1 MAQVISATAR
11 RTQRQGGHSG
21 NGVNGGNGAKRQHF
35 LTQAA
40 LLLADA
46 RADAA
51 KGRMD
56 QALEKA
62 YQAALRT
69 AGACVAASPTVSKR
83 RRLPTS
89 AWDRLSLVGVDEKA
103 WAEKF
108 RAYSRTRSR
117 LASGM
122 DREVADSVVFNL
134 MDLASRFLEIS
145 ESSTHDFDGLSGQAA

>member
-1 MAQVISATAR
+1 MKRFLPHTAR
-11 RTQRQGGHSG
+11 RVQRQGGQGS
-21 NGVNGGNGAKRQHF
+21 KRQRF

-51 KGRMD
+51 NGRMD

-62 YQAALRT
+62 YQAGLRT
-69 AGACVAASPTVSKR
+69 AGACVAASATVSKR

-89 AWDRLSLVGVDEKA
+89 AWDQLSLVGAEEEE
-103 WAEKF
+103 WADSF

-117 LASGM
+117 LASGI
-122 DREVADSVVFNL
+122 DRGVADKVVFDL
-134 MDLASRFLEIS
+134 MDLAARFLEMA
-145 ESSTHDFDGLSGQAA
+145 ETGTHDFDGVGGQAA

>member
-11 RTQRQGGHSG
+11 RIQRQGGQ
-21 NGVNGGNGAKRQHF
+21 GAKRQRF

-46 RADAA
+46 KSDAA

-69 AGACVAASPTVSKR
+69 AGACVAGSATVSKR

-89 AWDRLSLVGVDEKA
+89 AWDRLSLVGVAEKE

-122 DREVADSVVFNL
+122 DREVADSVVFGL
-134 MDLASRFLEIS
+134 MDLAARFLEVS
-145 ESSTHDFDGLSGQAA
+145 ESGTHDFDGIGGQAA

>member
-1 MAQVISATAR
+1 MGQVISATAR
-11 RTQRQGGHSG
+11 RVQRQGGQGS
-21 NGVNGGNGAKRQHF
+21 KRQRF

-51 KGRMD
+51 NGRMD

-62 YQAALRT
+62 YQAGLRT
-69 AGACVAASPTVSKR
+69 AGACVAASATVSKR

-89 AWDRLSLVGVDEKA
+89 AWDQLSLGAEEEE
-103 WAEKF
+103 WANSF

-117 LASGM
+117 LASGI
-122 DREVADSVVFNL
+122 DRGVADKVVFDL
-134 MDLASRFLEIS
+134 MDLAARFLEMA
-145 ESSTHDFDGLSGQAA
+145 ETGTHDFDGVGGQAA

>member
-1 MAQVISATAR
+1 MGQVISATAR
-11 RTQRQGGHSG
+11 RVQRQGGQGS
-21 NGVNGGNGAKRQHF
+21 KRQRF

-51 KGRMD
+51 NGRMD

-62 YQAALRT
+62 YQAGLRT
-69 AGACVAASPTVSKR
+69 AGACVAASATVSK

-89 AWDRLSLVGVDEKA
+89 AWDQLSLVGAEEEE
-103 WAEKF
+103 WADSF

-117 LASGM
+117 LASGI
-122 DREVADSVVFNL
+122 DRGVADKVVFDL
-134 MDLASRFLEIS
+134 MDLAARFLEMA
-145 ESSTHDFDGLSGQAA
+145 ETGTHDFDGVGGQAA

>member
-11 RTQRQGGHSG
+11 RVQRQ
-21 NGVNGGNGAKRQHF
+21 GGNGAKRQRF

-46 RADAA
+46 RADAST
-51 KGRMD
+51 GRMD

-69 AGACVAASPTVSKR
+69 AGACVAASATVSKR
-83 RRLPTS
+83 KRLPTS
-89 AWDRLSLVGVDEKA
+89 AWDRLSLVGVEEKQ

-117 LASGM
+117 LASGI
-122 DREVADSVVFNL
+122 DRDVADSVVYGL
-134 MDLASRFLEIS
+134 MELAARFLEIS
-145 ESSTHDFDGLSGQAA
+145 ESNTHDFDGMGGQAA

>member
-11 RTQRQGGHSG
+11 RVQRQ
-21 NGVNGGNGAKRQHF
+21 GGNGAKRQRF

-46 RADAA
+46 RADAST
-51 KGRMD
+51 GRMD

-69 AGACVAASPTVSKR
+69 AGACVAASATVSKR
-83 RRLPTS
+83 KRLPTS
-89 AWDRLSLVGVDEKA
+89 AWDRLSLVGVEEKQ

-108 RAYSRTRSR
+108 RAYSVPVPAWRPELTVT
-117 LASGM
+117 LPILLFMA
-122 DREVADSVVFNL
+122 
-134 MDLASRFLEIS
+134 
-145 ESSTHDFDGLSGQAA
+145 